1 MPVIVTEEVTHV
13 FVDFDFMKTG
23 RILWPM
29 HRPARQWRDISLVG
43 AIPGFASNF
52 DKRQP
57 AENQKKVGSR
67 K

>member
-1 MPVIVTEEVTHV
+1 MPVIVTECVTHV

-23 RILWPM
+23 RIFWPSYC
-29 HRPARQWRDISLVG
+29 PSRQRRDISLMR

-57 AENQKKVGSR
+57 AEGK
-67 K
+67 